1 MFKTTITVIAQS
13 LLISPL
19 VILQPGVSHA
29 QQTSQTAA
37 LNQARAG
44 IEHLS
49 ANQVQLSSE
58 IKNSHRQYNQQG
70 FQIENITLNT
80 EVGNLAANLY
90 LPKGIAN
97 PPVVVVT
104 GAWTSVK
111 ERWHVH
117 LEAAKVMVEAGARLD
132 LKGYDG
138 NTPEQLARQNGYE
151 VLAKYLL
158 QFRTLNRK
166 Q

>member
-29 QQTSQTAA
+29 QQPSQTAA

-70 FQIENITLNT
+70 FQMENITLNT

>member
-1 MFKTTITVIAQS
+1 M
-13 LLISPL
+13 
-19 VILQPGVSHA
+19 
-29 QQTSQTAA
+29 
-37 LNQARAG
+37 
-44 IEHLS
+44 
-49 ANQVQLSSE
+49 QLSSE

-70 FQIENITLNT
+70 FQLENITLNT

>member
-29 QQTSQTAA
+29 QQPSQTAA

-70 FQIENITLNT
+70 FQMENITLNT

-132 LKGYDG
+132 LKGYDV

>member
-1 MFKTTITVIAQS
+1 MLKTTITVIAQS

-19 VILQPGVSHA
+19 VILQPGISHA
-29 QQTSQTAA
+29 QQPSQTDA
-37 LNQARAG
+37 LNQARAS
-44 IEHLS
+44 IEQLS
-49 ANQVQLSSE
+49 ANQAQLSSE

-70 FQIENITLNT
+70 FQMENITLNT